1 MPALGPVVCC
11 LDCPLLMLL
20 QSPGHERESCQALG
34 KYVGCACAANGSHA
48 GHYSL
53 VSAPSLNRSSAPPVS
68 SGASKDVKIVD
79 LPQSVP
85 PSAALHALLDYHG
98 DLPGVSP
105 SRSANSSADAQSP
118 IAYYLQELQQLK
130 QHSSQTD
137 GMKQLQCLI
146 ALVPDPLDSHF
157 PLTSTTPS
165 ARCTRLFAIT
175 VTCAIGKLFFGNM
188 QPKAMRPRLRPGAIN
203 PAPCCSARPSPAI
216 RRRPPP
222 ANWSWCCWL
231 ARHRPQV
238 CIDQP

>member
-1 MPALGPVVCC
+1 MNENPAKLSASMLAAPA
-11 LDCPLLMLL
+11 PLTVLMLVTIL
-20 QSPGHERESCQALG
+20 
-34 KYVGCACAANGSHA
+34 
-48 GHYSL
+48 L

-157 PLTSTTPS
+157 PLTFDNAISSLHQAFRDHGYVRDRQAFLWQYAAKGDATT
-165 ARCTRLFAIT
+165 A
-175 VTCAIGKLFFGNM
+175 
-188 QPKAMRPRLRPGAIN
+188 RPGAIN
-203 PAPCCSARPSPAI
+203 PALAVPQDHRQRSGGARRQPIGPGAAGWRDTDHRCASTSHDPRARFRLGESAEPQ
-216 RRRPPP
+216 RRSGER
-222 ANWSWCCWL
+222 
-231 ARHRPQV
+231 
-238 CIDQP
+238 